1 MSETVLSQS
10 STSND
15 RDHERLN
22 GIPCLITGGAQG
34 IGFATARALA
44 AKGGHVCLAD
54 LNLERAQASAAVL
67 TNDFGVPASAI
78 RLDVSDDGSVISA
91 FAAAEK
97 QFGKLGVLVNAAGI
111 MTPRLGPAETISVE
125 DFDLMYRIHLR
136 GAFLCSQSAIPQMEK
151 RGFGRIINISSVLGV
166 TGVPFRIA
174 YASAKTGING
184 FTRALAVETARR
196 NITVNAVAPG
206 YILTETLR
214 HRLKTGMLDYETY
227 AERAPAGRWGL
238 PEEVGRVIAFLAL
251 PGSAFITGTVIP
263 VDGGYTMRGDP
274 GEEIGSAPAM
284 GNIEAMFGAAV

>member
-1 MSETVLSQS
+1 MNEANSRQHHELKIQ
-10 STSND
+10 NP
-15 RDHERLN
+15 ERLD
-22 GIPCLITGGAQG
+22 GIPCFVTGGAQG

-54 LNLERAQASAAVL
+54 LNLERARSSAAAL
-67 TNDFGVPASAI
+67 ATEFKIPTLAVP
-78 RLDVSDDGSVISA
+78 LDVGDENSITAA

-97 QFGKLGVLVNAAGI
+97 QFGHVGVLVNAAGI
-111 MTPRLGPAETISVE
+111 MTPRLGLAETISVD
-125 DFDLMYRIHLR
+125 DFDVMCRIHLR
-136 GAFLCSQSAIPQMEK
+136 GAFLCSQASIPQMER

-184 FTRALAVETARR
+184 FTKALAVETARR

-214 HRLKTGMLDYETY
+214 DRLKAGMLDYMNY

-238 PEEVGRVIAFLAL
+238 PEEVGRLIAFLAL
-251 PGSAFITGTVIP
+251 PGSAFITGTIIP

-274 GEEIGSAPAM
+274 GESIGPRPEM
-284 GNIEAMFGAAV
+284 GEVEAMFGIAK